1 MKLEPDNPKGA
12 RNLYKDVGPY
22 IGLGLQLAVTVT
34 VMVFI
39 GIWLDEYFE
48 TKPVLTI
55 VFAFLGVFTGMYT
68 FIKSV
73 LKAENGKK

>member
-1 MKLEPDNPKGA
+1 MKLEPDKIKG
-12 RNLYKDVGPY
+12 NSNFYKDVGPY

-39 GIWLDEYFE
+39 GIWLDGYFE
-48 TKPVLTI
+48 TKPILTV
-55 VFAFLGVFTGMYT
+55 VFAFLGVFAGMYT

-73 LKAENGKK
+73 LKAGNDKK

>member
-1 MKLEPDNPKGA
+1 MKLEPDKIKGTS
-12 RNLYKDVGPY
+12 NYYKEIGPY

-39 GIWLDEYFE
+39 GIWLDRQFE
-48 TKPVLTI
+48 TKPILTI
-55 VFAFLGVFTGMYT
+55 VFAFLGVVTGMYT

-73 LKAENGKK
+73 LKAGNDKK

>member
-39 GIWLDEYFE
+39 GIWLDGYFE

-55 VFAFLGVFTGMYT
+55 VFAFFGVFAGMYT

-73 LKAENGKK
+73 PRAENGKK

>member
-1 MKLEPDNPKGA
+1 MKLEPDKIKGTS
-12 RNLYKDVGPY
+12 NFYKEVGPY

-39 GIWLDEYFE
+39 GIWLDGQFN

-55 VFAFLGVFTGMYT
+55 IFAFLGIFAGMYT

-73 LKAENGKK
+73 LKAGNDKK

>member
-1 MKLEPDNPKGA
+1 MKLEPDNPKGV
-12 RNLYKDVGPY
+12 RNFYKEVGPY

-39 GIWLDEYFE
+39 GIWLDGKFE
-48 TKPVLTI
+48 TKPILTI
-55 VFAFLGVFTGMYT
+55 ILAFFGVFAGMYT

-73 LKAENGKK
+73 LKAGNDKK